1 MKMKSTLTGLTL
13 FLLGSIAYGFTQTKG
28 APPITKEVS
37 PYENQITQ
45 QMSKMTLDEKIGQ
58 MAQFAIDVLLKT
70 QNNVPVEPIALDT
83 NKVNYFLGKL
93 KAGSILNVPA
103 GVAQTPELWHTIIA
117 QMQKAAIKATGIPLI
132 YGIDAIHGGTYS
144 LGATLFPQ
152 EVAMG
157 ATFNRNLVYQGAQI
171 TAYETR
177 ASDIPWNFS
186 PVLDM
191 GRMPLWPRMWE
202 TYGEDTYLNAQMGVA
217 CVEGYQGKDR
227 NHIGMDHV
235 AACLKHYVGYGVP
248 VSGQDRTPAMIPQIE
263 LRERHLKPFEE
274 AVKAGA
280 LSVMVNSSIV
290 NDLPMHANHYLIT
303 DVLKGELHFDG
314 VVVTDWQDINNLYVR
329 DHIASS
335 NKDAIRLAIN
345 AGIDMAMIPYDP
357 AFCSELKSLVLEKK
371 VSMARIDDAVRRI
384 LRLKY
389 RLGLF
394 NHPDWSL
401 SAYTQYA
408 SAAHQKV
415 AEQAADESITL
426 LKNVDQLLPLS
437 TKMKILVTGPNAN
450 SMRTLNGGWTIS
462 WQGDKADA
470 YLPDGVTIL
479 KAIQQK
485 VGASNVVYEPGVT
498 YNMNG
503 SYDAE
508 NTPDIA
514 KAVEAAKNVDV
525 IVACVGE
532 NSYAETPGN
541 LDDLQLSQ
549 NQQDLVAALAKT
561 GKPIVLVLNEGRP
574 RVFSAI
580 EPYTKAVI
588 DIYLPGS
595 EGGVALADVLFGDV
609 NPSGRLPFTYPKYT
623 NLLTTYDY
631 KPCENRATMNGTY
644 FYAANNTVQY
654 SFGTGLSYT
663 TFEYSDLRVNKTH
676 FMPNDELVFTVNVKN
691 TGKVAGKTSVLLFS
705 SEEVASITPDN
716 RRLRAFEKI
725 ELAPGETKTVTLK
738 VKASDLAFI
747 GMDNKWHLE
756 KGAFDIHVGSQAV
769 KIFADATKIW
779 PNYIKTDLPM

>member
-1 MKMKSTLTGLTL
+1 MSY
-13 FLLGSIAYGFTQTKG
+13 SFT
-28 APPITKEVS
+28 PPKEVS

-45 QMSKMTLDEKIGQ
+45 RMSKMTLDEKIGQ
-58 MAQFAIDVLLKT
+58 MSQFAVDLVLKT
-70 QNNVPVEPIALDT
+70 KDNIPVEPVQLDMA
-83 NKVNYFLGKL
+83 KVDHILGHL

-103 GVAQTPELWHTIIA
+103 GVTQYPATWEKLIS
-117 QMQKAAIKATGIPLI
+117 QMQQVALKTTGIPMV
-132 YGIDAIHGGTYS
+132 YGIDAIHGGTYTR
-144 LGATLFPQ
+144 GATFFPQ
-152 EVAMG
+152 EVGMG
-157 ATFNRNLVYQGAQI
+157 ATFNRELVYKGAQV

-191 GRMPLWPRMWE
+191 GRMPCWPRMWE
-202 TYGEDTYLNAQMGVA
+202 TYGEDTYLNSQMGVA

-227 NHIGMDHV
+227 NKIGMDNV
-235 AACLKHYVGYGVP
+235 AACLKHFVGYGVP

-263 LRERHLKPFEE
+263 LRERHLKPFAE
-274 AVKAGA
+274 AVEAGA

-290 NDLPMHANHYLIT
+290 NDLPVHANHYLIT

-329 DHIASS
+329 DHIAG
-335 NKDAIRLAIN
+335 NDKDAIGLAIN
-345 AGIDMAMIPYDP
+345 AGIDMAMVPYDTL
-357 AFCSELKSLVLEKK
+357 FCKDLKELVLEKK

-384 LRLKY
+384 LRMKY

-394 NHPDWSL
+394 EKPTWKSTD
-401 SAYTQYA
+401 YTDFA
-408 SAAHQKV
+408 STDHKKIAQ
-415 AEQAADESITL
+415 EAADESITL
-426 LKNVDQLLPLS
+426 LKNTDNILPLS
-437 TKMKILVTGPNAN
+437 KNAKILVTGPNAN
-450 SMRTLNGGWTIS
+450 SMRTLNGGWTDS
-462 WQGDKADA
+462 WQGDKTDQIETN
-470 YLPDGVTIL
+470 GITIL
-479 KAIQQK
+479 KALQDK
-485 VGASNVVYEPGVT
+485 VGAGNVIYEPGVT

-503 SYDAE
+503 QYFEE

-514 KAVEAAKNVDV
+514 KAVAAAKDADV

-541 LDDLQLSQ
+541 LNDLQLSR

-561 GKPIVLVLNEGRP
+561 GKPIILVLNEGRP
-574 RVFSAI
+574 RVFSDI
-580 EPYTKAVI
+580 EPLTKGVI
-588 DIYLPGS
+588 DMYLPGS
-595 EGGVALADVLFGDV
+595 YGGLALADILYGDV

-644 FYAANNTVQY
+644 FYAADNTVQY

-663 TFEYSDLRVNKTH
+663 TFEYSDLTVNKTH

-691 TGKVAGKTSVLLFS
+691 TGKVAGKDAVLLFT
-705 SEEVASITPDN
+705 SEAVASITPDN

-725 ELAPGETKTVTLK
+725 ELAPNETKTVTFK
-738 VKASDLAFI
+738 IKASDLAFI

-756 KGAFDIHVGSQAV
+756 KGLFTVHVGTQAL
-769 KIFADATKIW
+769 KIYDDATHIW
-779 PNYIKTDLPM
+779 QNYLKN

>member
-1 MKMKSTLTGLTL
+1 MSY
-13 FLLGSIAYGFTQTKG
+13 SFT
-28 APPITKEVS
+28 PPQEVS

-45 QMSKMTLDEKIGQ
+45 LMSKMTLDEKIGQ
-58 MAQFAIDVLLKT
+58 MSQFAIDVLLKT
-70 QNNVPVEPIALDT
+70 KDNVPVEPIELDT
-83 NKVNYFLGKL
+83 NKVNYILGHL

-103 GVAQTPELWHTIIA
+103 GVAQKPALWEKIISE
-117 QMQKAAIKATGIPLI
+117 MQKEAIKATGIPMI

-144 LGATLFPQ
+144 RGATLFPQ
-152 EVAMG
+152 EIAMG
-157 ATFNRNLVYQGAQI
+157 ATFNPELVYKGAEVS
-171 TAYETR
+171 AYETR
-177 ASDIPWNFS
+177 ACDIPWSFS

-202 TYGEDTYLNAQMGVA
+202 TYGEDTYLNSTMGVA

-227 NHIGMDHV
+227 NKIGMDNV

-263 LRERHLKPFEE
+263 LLERHLKPFAE
-274 AVKAGA
+274 AIKAGA

-290 NDLPMHANHYLIT
+290 NDLPVHANHHLIT
-303 DVLKGELHFDG
+303 DVLKNDLHFDG

-329 DHIASS
+329 DHVASS

-357 AFCSELKSLVLEKK
+357 SFCSDLKELVLEKK
-371 VSMARIDDAVRRI
+371 VSISRIDDAVRRI

-394 NHPDWSL
+394 SKPTWNIAP
-401 SAYTQYA
+401 YTQYA
-408 SAAHQKV
+408 SDAHQKL
-415 AEQAADESITL
+415 AEDAADESITL
-426 LKNVDQLLPLS
+426 LKNDDHILPLS
-437 TKMKILVTGPNAN
+437 KNTKILLTGPNAN

-462 WQGDKADA
+462 WQGDKADQ
-470 YLPDGVTIL
+470 YLPNGITIL
-479 KAIQQK
+479 KALQEK
-485 VGASNVVYEPGVT
+485 VGKDNVIYEPGVT
-498 YNMNG
+498 YDMNG
-503 SYDAE
+503 PYYAE
-508 NTPDIA
+508 NKPDFA
-514 KAVEAAKNVDV
+514 KAVAAAKDADV

-541 LDDLQLSQ
+541 LNDLQLSE
-549 NQQDLVAALAKT
+549 NQQELVKELAKT
-561 GKPIVLVLNEGRP
+561 GKPIVLILNEGRP
-574 RVFSAI
+574 RIFSGI
-580 EPYTKAVI
+580 EPLTKAVL

-595 EGGVALADVLFGDV
+595 EGGLALANILFGDV

-654 SFGTGLSYT
+654 PFGYGLSYT
-663 TFEYSDLRVNKTH
+663 TFQYSDLKVNKTH

-691 TGKVAGKTSVLLFS
+691 TGKMAGKETVLLYS

-716 RRLRAFEKI
+716 RRLRAFDKI

-738 VKASDLAFI
+738 VKASDLSFI
-747 GMDNKWHLE
+747 GLDHKWHLE
-756 KGAFDIHVGSQAV
+756 KGAFDIHVGSQSL
-769 KIFADATKIW
+769 KIYADTTKIW
-779 PNYIKTDLPM
+779 QNYLKE

>member
-1 MKMKSTLTGLTL
+1 MKTKNLLTGLA
-13 FLLGSIAYGFTQTKG
+13 LLTIGCMSYSFT
-28 APPITKEVS
+28 PPKEVS

-45 QMSKMTLDEKIGQ
+45 LMSKMTLDEKIGQ
-58 MAQFAIDVLLKT
+58 MSQFAVDLVLKT
-70 QNNVPVEPIALDT
+70 KDNVPVDPVELDMA
-83 NKVNYFLGKL
+83 KVDHILGYL

-103 GVAQTPELWHTIIA
+103 GVAQKPALWEKIIS
-117 QMQKAAIKATGIPLI
+117 QMQQEAIKATGIPMI

-152 EVAMG
+152 EIGMG
-157 ATFNRNLVYQGAQI
+157 ATFNPELVYKGAQVS
-171 TAYETR
+171 AYETR
-177 ASDIPWNFS
+177 ASDIPWSFS

-202 TYGEDTYLNAQMGVA
+202 TYGEDTYLNSTMGVA

-227 NHIGMDHV
+227 NKIGMDNV

-263 LRERHLKPFEE
+263 LRERHLKPFAE
-274 AVKAGA
+274 AVEAGA

-290 NDLPMHANHYLIT
+290 NGEPVHANHHLIT
-303 DVLKGELHFDG
+303 EVLKGELHFDG

-329 DHIASS
+329 DHVAS
-335 NKDAIRLAIN
+335 NDKDAIRLAIN
-345 AGIDMAMIPYDP
+345 AGIDMAMVPYDTL
-357 AFCSELKSLVLEKK
+357 FCKDLKELVLEKK

-394 NHPDWSL
+394 SNPTWSI
-401 SAYTQYA
+401 APYTQYA
-408 SAAHQKV
+408 SDDHQKL
-415 AEQAADESITL
+415 AEDAADESITL
-426 LKNVDQLLPLS
+426 LKNDDHILPLAKN
-437 TKMKILVTGPNAN
+437 TKILVTGPNAN

-462 WQGDKADA
+462 WQGDKADQ
-470 YLPDGVTIL
+470 YLPNGITIL
-479 KAIQQK
+479 KALQEK
-485 VGASNVVYEPGVT
+485 AGKDNVIYEPGVT

-503 SYDAE
+503 QYFEE

-514 KAVEAAKNVDV
+514 KAVAAAKDVDV

-541 LDDLQLSQ
+541 LNDLQLSR

-561 GKPIVLVLNEGRP
+561 GKPIILVLNEGRP
-574 RVFSAI
+574 RVFSDI
-580 EPYTKAVI
+580 EPLTKGVI
-588 DIYLPGS
+588 DMYLPGS
-595 EGGVALADVLFGDV
+595 EGGLALANILFGDV

-654 SFGTGLSYT
+654 PFGFGLSYT
-663 TFEYSDLRVNKTH
+663 TFQYSDLKVNKTH

-691 TGKVAGKTSVLLFS
+691 SGKVAGKETVLLYS

-716 RRLRAFEKI
+716 RRLRAFDKI
-725 ELAPGETKTVTLK
+725 ELAPGESKTVTLK
-738 VKASDLAFI
+738 VKASDLSFI
-747 GMDNKWHLE
+747 GLDNKWHLE
-756 KGAFDIHVGSQAV
+756 KGAFDIHVGNQSL
-769 KIFADATKIW
+769 KIYADATKIW
-779 PNYIKTDLPM
+779 QNYLKE

>member
-1 MKMKSTLTGLTL
+1 MSY
-13 FLLGSIAYGFTQTKG
+13 SFT
-28 APPITKEVS
+28 PPKEVS

-45 QMSKMTLDEKIGQ
+45 LMSKMTLDEKIGQ
-58 MAQFAIDVLLKT
+58 MSQFAVDLVLKT
-70 QNNVPVEPIALDT
+70 KDNVPVEPVQLDMA
-83 NKVNYFLGKL
+83 KVDHILGYL

-103 GVAQTPELWHTIIA
+103 GVTQYPATWEKLIT
-117 QMQKAAIKATGIPLI
+117 QMQQVAIKTTGIPMI
-132 YGIDAIHGGTYS
+132 YGIDAIHGGTYTR
-144 LGATLFPQ
+144 GATFFPQ
-152 EVAMG
+152 EVGMG
-157 ATFNRNLVYQGAQI
+157 ATFNRELVYKGAQV

-191 GRMPLWPRMWE
+191 GRMPCWPRMWE
-202 TYGEDTYLNAQMGVA
+202 TYGEDTYLNSQMGVA

-227 NHIGMDHV
+227 NKIGMDNV
-235 AACLKHYVGYGVP
+235 AACLKHFVGYGVP

-263 LRERHLKPFEE
+263 LRERHLKPFAE
-274 AVKAGA
+274 AVQAGA

-290 NDLPMHANHYLIT
+290 NGEPVHANHYLIT

-329 DHIASS
+329 DHIAG
-335 NKDAIRLAIN
+335 NDKDAIELAIN
-345 AGIDMAMIPYDP
+345 TGIDMAMVPYDTL
-357 AFCSELKSLVLEKK
+357 FCKDLKELVLEKK

-384 LRLKY
+384 LRMKY

-394 NHPDWSL
+394 EKPDWKSTD
-401 SAYTQYA
+401 YTNFA
-408 SAAHQKV
+408 SADHKKIAL
-415 AEQAADESITL
+415 EAADESITL
-426 LKNVDQLLPLS
+426 LKNTDNVLPLS
-437 TKMKILVTGPNAN
+437 KNAKILVTGPNAN
-450 SMRTLNGGWTIS
+450 SMRTLNGGWTDS
-462 WQGDKADA
+462 WQGDKTDQIETN
-470 YLPDGVTIL
+470 GITIL
-479 KAIQQK
+479 KALQDK
-485 VGASNVVYEPGVT
+485 VGAANVIYEPGVT

-503 SYDAE
+503 QYFEE

-514 KAVEAAKNVDV
+514 KAVAAAKDADV

-541 LDDLQLSQ
+541 LNDLQLSR

-561 GKPIVLVLNEGRP
+561 GKPIILVLNEGRP
-574 RVFSAI
+574 RVFSNI
-580 EPYTKAVI
+580 EPLTKGVI
-588 DIYLPGS
+588 DMYLPGS
-595 EGGVALADVLFGDV
+595 YGGLALADILYGDV

-644 FYAANNTVQY
+644 FYAADNTVQY

-663 TFEYSDLRVNKTH
+663 TFEYSDLTVNKTH

-691 TGKVAGKTSVLLFS
+691 TGKVAGKDAVLLFT
-705 SEEVASITPDN
+705 SEAVASITPDN

-725 ELAPGETKTVTLK
+725 ELAPGETKTVSFK

-756 KGAFDIHVGSQAV
+756 KGLFTVHVGTQAL
-769 KIFADATKIW
+769 KIYDDTTKIW
-779 PNYIKTDLPM
+779 PTYLKN

>member
-1 MKMKSTLTGLTL
+1 MSY
-13 FLLGSIAYGFTQTKG
+13 SFT
-28 APPITKEVS
+28 PPKEVS

-45 QMSKMTLDEKIGQ
+45 RMSKMTLDEKIGQ
-58 MAQFAIDVLLKT
+58 MSQFAVDLVLKT
-70 QNNVPVEPIALDT
+70 KDNIPVEPVQLDMA
-83 NKVNYFLGKL
+83 KVDHILGHL

-103 GVAQTPELWHTIIA
+103 GVTQYPATWEKLIS
-117 QMQKAAIKATGIPLI
+117 QMQQVALKTTGIPMV
-132 YGIDAIHGGTYS
+132 YGIDAIHGGTYTR
-144 LGATLFPQ
+144 GATFFPQ
-152 EVAMG
+152 EVGMG
-157 ATFNRNLVYQGAQI
+157 ATFNRELVYKGAQV

-191 GRMPLWPRMWE
+191 GRMPCWPRMWE
-202 TYGEDTYLNAQMGVA
+202 TYGEDTYLNSQMGVA

-227 NHIGMDHV
+227 NKIGMDNV
-235 AACLKHYVGYGVP
+235 AACLKHFVGYGVP

-263 LRERHLKPFEE
+263 LRERHLKPFAE
-274 AVKAGA
+274 AVEAGA

-290 NDLPMHANHYLIT
+290 NDLPVHANHYLIT

-329 DHIASS
+329 DHIAG
-335 NKDAIRLAIN
+335 NDKDAIGLAIN
-345 AGIDMAMIPYDP
+345 AGIDMAMVPYDTL
-357 AFCSELKSLVLEKK
+357 FCKDLKELVLEKK

-384 LRLKY
+384 LRMKY

-394 NHPDWSL
+394 EKPTWKST
-401 SAYTQYA
+401 AYTDFA
-408 SAAHQKV
+408 SADHKKIAQ
-415 AEQAADESITL
+415 EAADESITL
-426 LKNVDQLLPLS
+426 LKNTDNILPLS
-437 TKMKILVTGPNAN
+437 KNAKILVTGPNAN
-450 SMRTLNGGWTIS
+450 SMRTLNGGWTDS
-462 WQGDKADA
+462 WQGDKTDQIETN
-470 YLPDGVTIL
+470 GITIL
-479 KAIQQK
+479 KALQDK
-485 VGASNVVYEPGVT
+485 VGAGNVIYEPGVT

-503 SYDAE
+503 QYFEE

-514 KAVEAAKNVDV
+514 KAVAAAKDADV

-541 LDDLQLSQ
+541 LNDLQLSR

-561 GKPIVLVLNEGRP
+561 GKPIILVLNEGRP
-574 RVFSAI
+574 RVFSDI
-580 EPYTKAVI
+580 EPLTKGVI
-588 DIYLPGS
+588 DMYLPGS
-595 EGGVALADVLFGDV
+595 YGGLALADILYGDV

-644 FYAANNTVQY
+644 FYAADNTVQY

-663 TFEYSDLRVNKTH
+663 TFEYSDLTVNKTH

-691 TGKVAGKTSVLLFS
+691 TGKVAGKDAVLLFT
-705 SEEVASITPDN
+705 SEAVASITPDN

-725 ELAPGETKTVTLK
+725 ELAPNETKTVTFK
-738 VKASDLAFI
+738 IKASDLAFI

-756 KGAFDIHVGSQAV
+756 KGLFTVHVGTQAL
-769 KIFADATKIW
+769 KIYDDATHIW
-779 PNYIKTDLPM
+779 QNYLKN

>member
-1 MKMKSTLTGLTL
+1 MSY
-13 FLLGSIAYGFTQTKG
+13 SFT
-28 APPITKEVS
+28 PPKEVS

-45 QMSKMTLDEKIGQ
+45 RMSKMTLDEKIGQ
-58 MAQFAIDVLLKT
+58 MSQFAVDLVLKT
-70 QNNVPVEPIALDT
+70 KDNVPVEPVELDMA
-83 NKVNYFLGKL
+83 KVDHILGYL

-103 GVAQTPELWHTIIA
+103 GVTQYPATWEKLIT
-117 QMQKAAIKATGIPLI
+117 QMQQVAIKATGIPMI
-132 YGIDAIHGGTYS
+132 YGIDAIHGGTYTR
-144 LGATLFPQ
+144 GATFFPQ
-152 EVAMG
+152 EVGMG
-157 ATFNRNLVYQGAQI
+157 ATFNRELVYKGAQV

-191 GRMPLWPRMWE
+191 GRMPCWPRMWE
-202 TYGEDTYLNAQMGVA
+202 TYGEDTYLNSQMGVA

-227 NHIGMDHV
+227 NKIGMDNV
-235 AACLKHYVGYGVP
+235 AACLKHFVGYGVP

-263 LRERHLKPFEE
+263 LRERHLKPFAE

-280 LSVMVNSSIV
+280 LSVMINSSIV
-290 NDLPMHANHYLIT
+290 NDLPVHANHYLIT

-329 DHIASS
+329 DHIAG
-335 NKDAIRLAIN
+335 NDKEAIGLAIN
-345 AGIDMAMIPYDP
+345 AGIDMAMVPYDTL
-357 AFCSELKSLVLEKK
+357 FCKELKELVLEKK

-384 LRLKY
+384 LRMKY

-394 NHPDWSL
+394 EKPYWKSTD
-401 SAYTQYA
+401 YTNFA
-408 SAAHQKV
+408 SADHKKIAQ
-415 AEQAADESITL
+415 EAADESITL
-426 LKNVDQLLPLS
+426 LKNTDNVLPLS
-437 TKMKILVTGPNAN
+437 KNAKILVTGPNAN
-450 SMRTLNGGWTIS
+450 SMRTLNGGWTDS
-462 WQGDKADA
+462 WQGDKTDMIETN
-470 YLPDGVTIL
+470 GITIL
-479 KAIQQK
+479 KALQDK
-485 VGASNVVYEPGVT
+485 VGAANVIYEPGVT
-498 YNMNG
+498 YNMKG
-503 SYDAE
+503 QYFEE

-514 KAVEAAKNVDV
+514 KAVAAAKDVDV

-541 LDDLQLSQ
+541 LNDLQLSR

-561 GKPIVLVLNEGRP
+561 GKPIILVLNEGRP
-574 RVFSAI
+574 RVFSDI
-580 EPYTKAVI
+580 EPLTKGVI
-588 DIYLPGS
+588 DMYLPGS
-595 EGGVALADVLFGDV
+595 YGGLALADILYGDV

-644 FYAANNTVQY
+644 FYAADNTVQY

-663 TFEYSDLRVNKTH
+663 TFEYSNLTVNKTH

-691 TGKVAGKTSVLLFS
+691 TGKVAGKDAVLLFT

-725 ELAPGETKTVTLK
+725 ELAPGETKTVTFK
-738 VKASDLAFI
+738 IKASDLAFI

-756 KGAFDIHVGSQAV
+756 KGLFTVHVDTQAI
-769 KIFADATKIW
+769 KIYDDATQIW
-779 PNYIKTDLPM
+779 QNYLKN

>member
-1 MKMKSTLTGLTL
+1 MSY
-13 FLLGSIAYGFTQTKG
+13 SFT
-28 APPITKEVS
+28 PPKEVS

-45 QMSKMTLDEKIGQ
+45 RMSKMTLDEKIGQ
-58 MAQFAIDVLLKT
+58 MSQFAVDLVLKT
-70 QNNVPVEPIALDT
+70 KDNIPVEPVQLDMA
-83 NKVNYFLGKL
+83 KVDHILGHL

-103 GVAQTPELWHTIIA
+103 GVTQYPATWEKLIS
-117 QMQKAAIKATGIPLI
+117 QMQQVALKTTGIPMV
-132 YGIDAIHGGTYS
+132 YGIDAIHGGTYTR
-144 LGATLFPQ
+144 GATFFPQ
-152 EVAMG
+152 EVGMG
-157 ATFNRNLVYQGAQI
+157 ATFNRELVYKGAQV

-191 GRMPLWPRMWE
+191 GRMPCWPRMWE
-202 TYGEDTYLNAQMGVA
+202 TYGEDTYLNSQMGVA

-227 NHIGMDHV
+227 NKIGMNNV
-235 AACLKHYVGYGVP
+235 AACLKHFVGYGVP

-263 LRERHLKPFEE
+263 LRERHLKPFAE
-274 AVKAGA
+274 AVEAGA

-290 NDLPMHANHYLIT
+290 NDLPVHANHYLIT

-329 DHIASS
+329 DHIAG
-335 NKDAIRLAIN
+335 NDKDAIGLAIN
-345 AGIDMAMIPYDP
+345 AGIDMAMVPYDTL
-357 AFCSELKSLVLEKK
+357 FCKDLKELVLEKK

-384 LRLKY
+384 LRMKY

-394 NHPDWSL
+394 EKPTWKST
-401 SAYTQYA
+401 AYTDFA
-408 SAAHQKV
+408 SADHKKIAQ
-415 AEQAADESITL
+415 EAADESITL
-426 LKNVDQLLPLS
+426 LKNTDNILPLS
-437 TKMKILVTGPNAN
+437 KNAKILVTGPNAN
-450 SMRTLNGGWTIS
+450 SMRTLNGGWTDS
-462 WQGDKADA
+462 WQGDKTDQIETN
-470 YLPDGVTIL
+470 GITIL
-479 KAIQQK
+479 KALQDK
-485 VGASNVVYEPGVT
+485 VGAGNVIYEPGVT

-503 SYDAE
+503 QYFEE

-514 KAVEAAKNVDV
+514 KAVAAAKDADV

-541 LDDLQLSQ
+541 LNDLQLSR

-561 GKPIVLVLNEGRP
+561 GKPIILVLNEGRP
-574 RVFSAI
+574 RVFSDI
-580 EPYTKAVI
+580 EPLTKGVI
-588 DIYLPGS
+588 DMYLPGS
-595 EGGVALADVLFGDV
+595 YGGLALADILYGDV

-644 FYAANNTVQY
+644 FYAADNTVQY

-663 TFEYSDLRVNKTH
+663 TFEYSDLTVNKPH

-691 TGKVAGKTSVLLFS
+691 TGKVAGKDAVLLFT
-705 SEEVASITPDN
+705 SEAVASITPDN

-725 ELAPGETKTVTLK
+725 ELAPNETKTVTFK
-738 VKASDLAFI
+738 IKASDLAFI

-756 KGAFDIHVGSQAV
+756 KGLFTVHVGTQAL
-769 KIFADATKIW
+769 KIYDDATHIW
-779 PNYIKTDLPM
+779 QNYLKN